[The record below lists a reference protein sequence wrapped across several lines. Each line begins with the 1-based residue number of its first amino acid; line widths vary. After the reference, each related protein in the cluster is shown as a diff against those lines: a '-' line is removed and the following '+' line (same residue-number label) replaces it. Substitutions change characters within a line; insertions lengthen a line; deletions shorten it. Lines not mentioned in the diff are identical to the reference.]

1 MAHKSGGGRVKQ
13 DEPGVRAVT
22 EEAPAQ
28 SPRDPA
34 GPAPADAPGD
44 GSAAG
49 AGPGLSLDTV
59 RAGGSRLLE
68 FESNSVLVAT
78 IVLAVAIGVLH
89 PEFFAWSQIKDVLAQ
104 SVYVGILAA
113 GMAFLI
119 SMREIDLSVGSV
131 FGLSLIA
138 SALLM
143 RGGMNPWLA
152 ALIGVLLGGGMGL
165 VNAALVQ
172 VITIPAIVATLATLS
187 MFRGLALALS
197 DGQQVTGL
205 PVQSSFFTF
214 LGGDMLG
221 LPVSVWV
228 LIVTGIVLTAVL
240 RLTPFGYRVRSIG
253 SNPEAATFS
262 GISIP
267 RVRVQALV
275 LMGLLGGLSGMMG
288 LAFFQSGDP
297 NVGSGFELQAIAAAV
312 IGGTP
317 LRGGS
322 ATVVGA
328 MFGAI
333 LLGVVNSGLVYFNVP
348 INWSAFATGAVI
360 LAAVSL
366 DSLLRRRRRGQRS
379 GLALTVLVP
388 PPGPAT
394 VPVSRRVSMS
404 SCLPRSPRTALSA
417 GFLVIAPS
425 PSESPR
431 EAARTAAARARARAA
446 AGRTPPR
453 TSRWR

>member
-1 MAHKSGGGRVKQ
+1 M
-13 DEPGVRAVT
+13 T
-22 EEAPAQ
+22 EAPAQ
-28 SPRDPA
+28 SPH
-34 GPAPADAPGD
+34 GPGGDAPEPD
-44 GSAAG
+44 GGGGARAG
-49 AGPGLSLDTV
+49 RGSGLSLDAL
-59 RAGGSRLLE
+59 RAGGGRVLE
-68 FESNSVLVAT
+68 FESGSVLAAT
-78 IVLAVAIGVLH
+78 VVLAVAIGILH
-89 PEFFAWSQIKDVLAQ
+89 PEFFAWSQIKDVLSQ

-119 SMREIDLSVGSV
+119 SMREIDLSAGSV

-138 SALLM
+138 AALLM
-143 RGGMNPWLA
+143 RGGMSPWLA
-152 ALIGVLLGGGMGL
+152 AVLGILLGGGMGL
-165 VNAALVQ
+165 VNAVLVQ

-205 PVQSSFFTF
+205 PTQSSFFTF
-214 LGGDMLG
+214 LGGDALG

-228 LIVTGIVLTAVL
+228 LILTAIVLTAVL

-297 NVGSGFELQAIAAAV
+297 NVGTGFELQAIAAAV

-366 DSLLRRRRRGQRS
+366 DSLLRRRRRGERS
-379 GLALTVLVP
+379 GLAL
-388 PPGPAT
+388 
-394 VPVSRRVSMS
+394 
-404 SCLPRSPRTALSA
+404 
-417 GFLVIAPS
+417 
-425 PSESPR
+425 
-431 EAARTAAARARARAA
+431 
-446 AGRTPPR
+446 
-453 TSRWR
+453 

>member
-1 MAHKSGGGRVKQ
+1 LTRESEIRDGRL
-13 DEPGVRAVT
+13 R
-22 EEAPAQ
+22 
-28 SPRDPA
+28 
-34 GPAPADAPGD
+34 
-44 GSAAG
+44 AAG
-49 AGPGLSLDTV
+49 ARV
-59 RAGGSRLLE
+59 LE
-68 FESNSVLVAT
+68 LESNSVLVAT
-78 IVLAVAIGVLH
+78 VALAVVIGVLH
-89 PEFFAWSQIKDVLAQ
+89 PEFLAWDQIKDVLAQ

-113 GMAFLI
+113 GMAFLL
-119 SMREIDLSVGSV
+119 SMRELDLSVGSV
-131 FGLSLIA
+131 FGLTLIA
-138 SALLM
+138 SGLLM
-143 RGGMNPWLA
+143 RDGMAPWLA
-152 ALIGVLLGGGMGL
+152 ALLGILLGGGAGL
-165 VNAALVQ
+165 VNALLVQ
-172 VITIPAIVATLATLS
+172 VIAIPTIVATLATLS

-197 DGQQVTGL
+197 DGRQVTGL
-205 PVQSSFFTF
+205 PTDDSFFTV
-214 LGGDMLG
+214 LGGDALG

-228 LIVTGIVLTAVL
+228 LILTGVVLTAVL

-275 LMGLLGGLSGMMG
+275 LMGLLGGLAGIVG

-297 NVGSGFELQAIAAAV
+297 NVGTGFELQAIAAAI

-366 DSLLRRRRRGQRS
+366 DSLLRRRRRGEGS
-379 GLALTVLVP
+379 GLAL
-388 PPGPAT
+388 
-394 VPVSRRVSMS
+394 
-404 SCLPRSPRTALSA
+404 
-417 GFLVIAPS
+417 
-425 PSESPR
+425 
-431 EAARTAAARARARAA
+431 
-446 AGRTPPR
+446 
-453 TSRWR
+453 